1 MKPTIIQ
8 SYKRELMIRSTREP
22 ITGFDTG
29 DNLFGSIASKLPI
42 ATNMDFIPQ
51 DGNGNVIMTG
61 GNSNPQWKDL
71 QTKAMQWW
79 AYIYCS
85 PLAAVIDKL
94 SEADANGRLDIHDAS
109 GTPVKNFKKIP
120 ALNRIKNLLDNPN
133 PMQTWQ
139 EFHTEQGVF
148 AKIFGYCPVFAIGP
162 VGMDKTH
169 TKWLFNI
176 NPLFISP
183 NKNERFSLVSSPNP
197 IATWDIKMF
206 GVTYA
211 SIPAEDILIIKDGFA
226 SHKDEFGL
234 PISKIGGLDYM
245 VSNICAAME
254 ADNVL
259 LKKKGPLGIFSHD
272 PRPDLAG
279 WQPMENTE
287 KDELQDELKRYGL
300 SWRQFQYVIS
310 RQPIRWNAMSFN
322 VRDLMTKETVR
333 QAIDGICDRFGYP
346 AELMSGKNATY
357 ENRNSAE
364 KFLYQNNIIPF
375 SLRRSARYD
384 KFFGLT
390 DYKTI
395 LDYNHLPVLQ
405 EDIMRAGQA
414 SYAESQ
420 ALDIDW
426 KNGIITFNQYLV
438 KKGYEPVAGMDI
450 YYPEWAKQN
459 GVSLNPNK
467 DAKSDNKA
475 NSKSKKEVSSD

>member
-1 MKPTIIQ
+1 MV
-8 SYKRELMIRSTREP
+8 RSTREP
-22 ITGFDTG
+22 YPYTGFG
-29 DNLFGSIASKLPI
+29 SNDNLFGSIASK
-42 ATNMDFIPQ
+42 AGVDFIPQ
-51 DGNGNVIMTG
+51 DGDGNIISVNGN
-61 GNSNPQWKDL
+61 SQPQWMNL
-71 QTKAMQWW
+71 QSKEMQWW

-94 SEADANGRLDIHDAS
+94 SEADANGRLDIHDQFNV
-109 GTPVKNFKKIP
+109 PVKNYKKIP
-120 ALNRIKNLLDNPN
+120 VLNRIKNLLDNPN

-148 AKIFGYCPVFAIGP
+148 AKIFGYCPVFAISP
-162 VGMDKTH
+162 VGMDKSY

-183 NKNERFSLVSSPNP
+183 NKNENFSLSDSPNP
-197 IATWDIKMF
+197 IASWDIKIF
-206 GVTYA
+206 GVTYP
-211 SIPAEDILIIKDGFA
+211 SIPSEDILVVKDGFA
-226 SHKDEFGL
+226 SHKDDFGL

-272 PRPDLAG
+272 PKPDLAG
-279 WQPMENTE
+279 WQPMENDE
-287 KDELQDELKRYGL
+287 KNELQSELQRYGL
-300 SWRQFQYVIS
+300 SWKQFQYVIS
-310 RQPIRWNAMSFN
+310 KQPIKWNAMSFN

-384 KFFGLT
+384 KFFQLKE
-390 DYKTI
+390 YKIT

-426 KNGIITFNQYLV
+426 KNGIITFNQYLI
-438 KKGYEPVAGMDI
+438 KKGYEPLTGMDI

-459 GVSLNPNK
+459 KIDINGTTKSSSNTKAEKAVST
-467 DAKSDNKA
+467 D
-475 NSKSKKEVSSD
+475 